1 MLQIRDLKFRYSDAE
16 RISLSIDRLD
26 ISEGEMVLVCG
37 PTGSGKTTLFR
48 CLNSLIPNFYGGQ
61 FGGHVIVDGIDTRDA
76 TPYELSSAV
85 GTVFQDPENQF
96 IMLSAGEEVAFNLRN
111 RGRTEEEIRAD
122 IAEVVSL
129 VEAGNLLEKSVVE
142 LSAGQK
148 QRIAI
153 ASVAASRT
161 KYILL
166 DEPTSQLDD
175 QGTESLMKILLG
187 LKRAGHTIIIS
198 EHRIERVAK
207 YCSRFLVMN
216 GGKIEV
222 DGKMGETERWYG
234 ERGISLFRP
243 VSNRGQGHRSIF
255 SDRAMLSVKDLV
267 VDIEGLRILDGV
279 TFSVA
284 GGELA
289 MLTGKNG
296 SGKTTLLKSIMNFIP
311 RQRGAIGV
319 DGMDVTHLTPLDIS
333 KHVAYLGHNPLSYL
347 FHQTLLEELIFSA
360 KYSGMSAS
368 DQGFLKEKAAAV
380 ASSLGIQSM
389 MERFPRELSSGEREI
404 AAIACTLVG
413 GRKIVLLDEPT
424 RGMDYWKKEKF
435 MTFLEGLSS
444 GYAKS
449 VLMTT
454 HDRFLLHSYADR
466 VYRLEEG
473 KIVETTPEDRCH
485 AEHCRC

>member
-61 FGGHVIVDGIDTRDA
+61 FGGHVIVDGTDTRSA
-76 TPYELSSAV
+76 TPYELSSTV

-111 RGRTEEEIRAD
+111 RGRTEEEIRED
-122 IAEVVSL
+122 MAEVVSL
-129 VEAGNLLEKSVVE
+129 VEAGNLLERSVVE

-187 LKRAGHTIIIS
+187 LKRIGHTIIIS

-216 GGKIEV
+216 
-222 DGKMGETERWYG
+222 
-234 ERGISLFRP
+234 
-243 VSNRGQGHRSIF
+243 
-255 SDRAMLSVKDLV
+255 
-267 VDIEGLRILDGV
+267 
-279 TFSVA
+279 
-284 GGELA
+284 
-289 MLTGKNG
+289 
-296 SGKTTLLKSIMNFIP
+296 
-311 RQRGAIGV
+311 
-319 DGMDVTHLTPLDIS
+319 
-333 KHVAYLGHNPLSYL
+333 
-347 FHQTLLEELIFSA
+347 
-360 KYSGMSAS
+360 
-368 DQGFLKEKAAAV
+368 
-380 ASSLGIQSM
+380 
-389 MERFPRELSSGEREI
+389 
-404 AAIACTLVG
+404 
-413 GRKIVLLDEPT
+413 
-424 RGMDYWKKEKF
+424 
-435 MTFLEGLSS
+435 
-444 GYAKS
+444 
-449 VLMTT
+449 
-454 HDRFLLHSYADR
+454 
-466 VYRLEEG
+466 EG
-473 KIVETTPEDRCH
+473 KI
-485 AEHCRC
+485 